1 MLYKYLSYEE
11 IMAMVSQR
19 NTFNV
24 AWLSSPFELITSVAF
39 GRWLRKEIRAQAI
52 EGYYS
57 GRG

>member
-1 MLYKYLSYEE
+1 
-11 IMAMVSQR
+11 MAMVSQR